1 MQINPDLFCVHN
13 NLAILLAGQG
23 EFLESVEHYKQ
34 AITQYPGFAKA
45 HNNLGSVLAQ
55 QGRFEESIGHFERAI
70 IIDPNNTGARKNLE
84 LARSLAGAKVNAEIG
99 QKLK

>member
-1 MQINPDLFCVHN
+1 MHN

-45 HNNLGSVLAQ
+45 LNNLGSVLAQ
-55 QGRFEESIGHFERAI
+55 QGRFEESIGHERAI
-70 IIDPNNTGARKNLE
+70 TIDPNDTGARKNLE

>member
-1 MQINPDLFCVHN
+1 M
-13 NLAILLAGQG
+13 
-23 EFLESVEHYKQ
+23 
-34 AITQYPGFAKA
+34 
-45 HNNLGSVLAQ
+45 GSVLAQ

>member
-1 MQINPDLFCVHN
+1 MQINPDLFRVHN

-70 IIDPNNTGARKNLE
+70 TIDPTIPGREKTWSWHVRLP
-84 LARSLAGAKVNAEIG
+84 G
-99 QKLK
+99 QK

>member
-1 MQINPDLFCVHN
+1 M
-13 NLAILLAGQG
+13 AGQG

-45 HNNLGSVLAQ
+45 LNNLGSVLAQ
-55 QGRFEESIGHFERAI
+55 QGRFEESIGHERAI
-70 IIDPNNTGARKNLE
+70 TIDPNDTGARKNLE

>member
-1 MQINPDLFCVHN
+1 LQINPDLFRVHN

-55 QGRFEESIGHFERAI
+55 QGRFEESIGHERAI
-70 IIDPNNTGARKNLE
+70 TIDPNDTGARKNLE